1 MAATWRPRSG
11 VSLALIPARANNFQ
25 NAIESLTTGTSGTVL
40 LPERLTQVGLSAAA
54 VGSLAK
60 LLESNLRIRN
70 GGAMVSED
78 FRKQALGYGL
88 TTAHIL
94 YRRPDHRWLLQ
105 LFPEFPEL
113 HRFLAFWQEK
123 LEGPLHSVRVAH
135 CKLIKPAEIKAIDG
149 EFRLH

>member
-1 MAATWRPRSG
+1 
-11 VSLALIPARANNFQ
+11 L
-25 NAIESLTTGTSGTVL
+25 L
-40 LPERLTQVGLSAAA
+40 LPSGLTQVALSAAA
-54 VGSLAK
+54 VGSFAR
-60 LLESNLRIRN
+60 LLSSGLRIGN
-70 GGAMVSED
+70 GGAMVSQD

-105 LFPEFPEL
+105 SYVWQNYDLFPEFPEL
-113 HRFLAFWQEK
+113 HRFLTFWMEK

-135 CKLIKPAEIKAIDG
+135 CKLIKPAEFNAVDG